1 MSDGSNISQRLRA
14 VASLV
19 FLQMLP
25 ATMLTPA
32 IRPLFANLHSGKEWA
47 MYAFMSVNM
56 AGAALT
62 VPFLGAY
69 LDRVKRPRRLLALL
83 AASDA
88 LLLIVM
94 TLPLPVWLVLSLRA
108 VEGVAHVGGATIL
121 LAEAA
126 RLGRTRE
133 SGRAMGLAGAAII
146 FAIAFGNAMGGF
158 AVSLDWRAPYLLA
171 SMIFLLVAAIA
182 FFSEDGVEQAA
193 GERMSLA
200 LVRSYR
206 RIWFPIGLAFIE
218 RFAVGCIIVTFSL
231 FAHKAHQLSDSAI
244 GWLFAMLTF
253 PFALSMY
260 PIARFSALLPRAIF
274 VAAGSILYAAAIF
287 LLGYSPA
294 GALPLVMIMGGIG
307 AAMLFAPTLCYASTL
322 VDQSR
327 RATSMALINAAGCLG
342 MVLGPMAAGMTAA
355 IFASAENPL
364 VGYKAVFA
372 MAASAIVL
380 WLVVGA
386 RWLLVQFRKE
396 WSEVMAPAVIASR
409 ETND

>member
-1 MSDGSNISQRLRA
+1 MSDGPNVPQRLRA

-32 IRPLFANLHSGKEWA
+32 IRPLFANLHAGKEWA
-47 MYAFMSVNM
+47 MYAFMSINM

-69 LDRVKRPRRLLALL
+69 LDRVKRPRRLLATL
-83 AASDA
+83 AAIDA
-88 LLLIVM
+88 LLLIIM
-94 TLPLPVWLVLSLRA
+94 TMPLPTWLVLSLRA

-126 RLGRTRE
+126 RLGRLRE
-133 SGRAMGLAGAAII
+133 SGRAMGMAGAAII

-158 AVSLDWRAPYLLA
+158 AVSLDWRAPYVLA
-171 SMIFLLVAAIA
+171 SVFFLLVAAIA
-182 FFSEDGVEQAA
+182 FFSEDRVERMER
-193 GERMSLA
+193 ERMSLA
-200 LVRSYR
+200 LLRSYR
-206 RIWFPIGLAFIE
+206 QLWFPIGIAFME

-260 PIARFSALLPRAIF
+260 PIARFSAVLPRAIF
-274 VAAGSILYAAAIF
+274 VAAGAILYAAAIF

-294 GALPLVMIMGGIG
+294 AALPFVMIMGGIG

-322 VDQSR
+322 VDQSHR
-327 RATSMALINAAGCLG
+327 STAMALVNAAGCLG

-364 VGYKAVFA
+364 IGYRAVFA

-386 RWLLVQFRKE
+386 RWLVVQFRKE
-396 WSEVMAPAVIASR
+396 WSEVVAPTVIASQER
-409 ETND
+409 ND